1 MAYNHGKAERRWR
14 LWKEKEEKILRECDK
29 DYRVIMVGDATM
41 EKSDL
46 DFHPL
51 ETTRNNLGYCGLDW
65 LKLML
70 RRYEHIVWLNPYSR
84 PIGGFFGEWGET
96 YDQISSMFDMYH
108 LTVAGLEAAMKKLM
122 VKN

>member
-1 MAYNHGKAERRWR
+1 
-14 LWKEKEEKILRECDK
+14 
-29 DYRVIMVGDATM
+29 M

-65 LKLML
+65 LQLML

-96 YDQISSMFDMYH
+96 YDQIASMFDMYH
-108 LTVAGLEAAMKKLM
+108 LTAAGLEAAMKKLM
-122 VKN
+122 VKA